1 MAARIPAKIGYY
13 IQALARAYGRKR
25 APGAGSRPSALE
37 ELVRTVLSQNTNDRN
52 RDRAWRSLR
61 RRFPRWQDVLG
72 AKRREVVAAIRVGGL
87 ARQKAGRIQALLRR
101 VRESEGRYS
110 LARVCRMPAEEAR
123 EYLLSFRGVGD
134 KTAACVLLFACG
146 RPAFPVDTHILRVS
160 KRLGFIPEKADAHE
174 AHEKLG
180 RLVPKS
186 KMYEFHLNLIAHGR
200 AVCRARKPDCP
211 VCCLKE
217 RCRFYRQVKARA

>member
-1 MAARIPAKIGYY
+1 MTVRIPAEVGFY
-13 IQALARAYGRKR
+13 IRALARAYDRKR

-61 RRFPRWQDVLG
+61 QRFPNWEAAAR
-72 AKRREVVAAIRVGGL
+72 ARRPDLVAAIRVAGL
-87 ARQKAGRIQALLRR
+87 AEQKAEWIQALLRR

-110 LARVCRMPAEEAR
+110 LARVCRMPVDEAR

-134 KTAACVLLFACG
+134 KTAACVILFACG

-160 KRLGFIPEKADAHE
+160 RRLGLLPVKATAHE
-174 AHEKLG
+174 AHQRLG
-180 RLVPKS
+180 KMVPAKWR
-186 KMYEFHLNLIAHGR
+186 YEFHLNLIAHGR

-217 RCRFYRQVKARA
+217 RCRFYRQVKKSA